1 MRGFRPAGAEARE
14 LSRRRGTEVWGAMLT
29 LGVAFALL
37 TGIIRFLAGNAAV
50 MEAEMRRFAPPEL
63 TGLPE
68 AEYPAMAVHIADYL
82 AGRKESFQFFRTV
95 SGSEQ
100 VLCFHD
106 YEMAHMADCRALIR
120 LDGIVCAVSLSLAV
134 LSAGM
139 ILCRGR
145 PGKRGRETPEA
156 GPAEIRDAGFA
167 PGDSARRGGGE
178 PGQRPAGESLGG
190 AKRALGFLSL
200 IAAGLALWAAVNFDG
215 LFVTFHRAAF
225 RNERWLLNPRTDL
238 LIRLMPEEMFADLG
252 LKGLGAFA
260 AGLAVL
266 FAAGRLIWKRSIS

>member
-1 MRGFRPAGAEARE
+1 MSGRNRGIA
-14 LSRRRGTEVWGAMLT
+14 LWGALLT

-50 MEAEMRRFAPPEL
+50 LEAEMRRFAPPER

-68 AEYPAMAVHIADYL
+68 AEYPEMAAHIAEYL

-95 SGSEQ
+95 SGSDR
-100 VLCFHD
+100 VPCFHD
-106 YEMAHMADCRALIR
+106 YEIAHMADCRALIR
-120 LDGIVCAVSLSLAV
+120 LDGIVCVVSLSLAV

-145 PGKRGRETPEA
+145 PGKRGREIPEE
-156 GPAEIRDAGFA
+156 GPAEIRDSGFA
-167 PGDSARRGGGE
+167 PGDSARRGEPGK
-178 PGQRPAGESLGG
+178 PGQRPESESLRG
-190 AKRALGFLSL
+190 AKRALGVLSL

-225 RNERWLLNPRTDL
+225 RNELWLLNPRTDL
-238 LIRLMPEEMFADLG
+238 LIRLMPQEMFVDLG
-252 LKGLGAFA
+252 LKGLAAFTAGMGLYGAI
-260 AGLAVL
+260 LWK
-266 FAAGRLIWKRSIS
+266 AGRVQD